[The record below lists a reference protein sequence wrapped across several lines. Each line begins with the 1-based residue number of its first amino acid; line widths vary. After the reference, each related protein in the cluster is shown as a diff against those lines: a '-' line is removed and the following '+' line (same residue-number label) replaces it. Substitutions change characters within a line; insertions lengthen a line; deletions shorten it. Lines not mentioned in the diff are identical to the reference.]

1 MLDENR
7 INELALKAI
16 STELLD
22 IWEFSQEDTV
32 KTAYVICGI
41 LELRDSLLTAIKI
54 QKELIK
60 K

>member
-1 MLDENR
+1 MIDENK
-7 INELALKAI
+7 INELALKVI

-22 IWEFSQEDTV
+22 IWEFSQESIV
-32 KTAYVICGI
+32 KTAYVIYGI
-41 LELRDSLLTAIKI
+41 LELRDYLLKAIKI

>member
-1 MLDENR
+1 MIDENK
-7 INELALKAI
+7 INELALKEI

-22 IWEFSQEDTV
+22 IWELSQEDTV

-41 LELRDSLLTAIKI
+41 IDLRDSLLKAIKI